1 AAATADYCRA
11 LVYRPGDAN
20 LLAAVSTLR
29 TRHWMKWAGWGAG
42 AAALAVVVIG
52 GLWMGGDKPVEKQT
66 LAASSHLALPVDR
79 APNSGPESN
88 RLPVTTTAAP
98 TAVRPTPATDPAP
111 KVHRPRTGK
120 PTAAPSEDT
129 QGAADGAPTRRL
141 S

>member
-1 AAATADYCRA
+1 
-11 LVYRPGDAN
+11 
-20 LLAAVSTLR
+20 
-29 TRHWMKWAGWGAG
+29 
-42 AAALAVVVIG
+42 
-52 GLWMGGDKPVEKQT
+52 
-66 LAASSHLALPVDR
+66 LPVDR

-141 S
+141 SIRITGASGGSVKIDGRPVQWFGQVNEVTVGPHLFEFLPPNESCCLATKRQVDVPAGEG